1 MTFPTRLV
9 RSALLAKG
17 FVERDG
23 DHEYFH
29 FRAPGRTKTFTKISH
44 GAREVEDNLITQM
57 ARQMRLTRKQFAEF
71 VECTMTGEKY
81 SELMAESQQ
90 EKPAAKPPEPPQPP
104 RKRK

>member
-17 FVERDG
+17 FVERAG

-44 GAREVEDNLITQM
+44 GAREIADNPITQM

-81 SELMAESQQ
+81 SELMAETQQ
-90 EKPAAKPPEPPQPP
+90 EKPAAKPPAQPEPRRQ
-104 RKRK
+104 K